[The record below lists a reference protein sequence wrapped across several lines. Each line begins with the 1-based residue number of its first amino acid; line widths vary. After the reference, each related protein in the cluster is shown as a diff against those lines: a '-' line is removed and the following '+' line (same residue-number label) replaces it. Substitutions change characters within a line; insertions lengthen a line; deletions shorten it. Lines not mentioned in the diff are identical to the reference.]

1 MYMSVEKNHSKQSTR
16 FEQKG
21 VCVCMC
27 VCVCVCVCVC
37 NVEILV
43 LDKSDIQEFSQ
54 ATFMKNRV

>member
-27 VCVCVCVCVC
+27 VCVCVCVC

-43 LDKSDIQEFSQ
+43 LDKSDI
-54 ATFMKNRV
+54 K